1 MIKVKSDLFIKR
13 KQTFICFWKKLV
25 NPCMRESN
33 KENKEP
39 LDWNYSGL
47 FKKKKEHM
55 FIILYLPIVC
65 LLLDWFSF
73 WIYQGHPYTK

>member
-1 MIKVKSDLFIKR
+1 
-13 KQTFICFWKKLV
+13 
-25 NPCMRESN
+25 MRESN